1 MRSKVAGRDVV
12 VGEIEE
18 WLLLL
23 LLLLLEEGD
32 EEEEQLEIYSLR
44 GDDRLREEET
54 L

>member
-1 MRSKVAGRDVV
+1 MAGRDVV

-18 WLLLL
+18 WLL